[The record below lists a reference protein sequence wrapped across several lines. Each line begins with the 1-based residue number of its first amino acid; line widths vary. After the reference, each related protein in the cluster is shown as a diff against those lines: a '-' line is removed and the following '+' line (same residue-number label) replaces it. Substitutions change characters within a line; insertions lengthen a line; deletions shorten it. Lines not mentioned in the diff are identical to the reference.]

1 MKLNPE
7 IFRKAAEYVLSDP
20 CYGLGACFAL
30 SKVSK
35 ESAYY
40 DSLYHEFLK
49 QNFRIDSNSTSNYWF
64 GDLAKEDY
72 EVRATALLL
81 CAEMCSDE

>member
-7 IFRKAAEYVLSDP
+7 VFRKAAEYVLTER

-30 SKVSK
+30 SKFTK
-35 ESAYY
+35 ESPLY
-40 DSLYHEFLK
+40 DSPYHKFLE
-49 QNFRIDSNSTSNYWF
+49 QNFKPLFDDNNNYWF
-64 GDLAKEDY
+64 GDFEKEDY